1 MSFIDIRNEHQ
12 RRSILTALH
21 AMVGFGANHS
31 MVRDTCASFGV
42 AMSGDTIKAELY
54 WLEEQGLVRLKSTG
68 SYLIAELTGRGAD
81 VVNGLT
87 YVPGIKRKGAGE

>member
-1 MSFIDIRNEHQ
+1 MSLVDIKNEHQ
-12 RRSILTALH
+12 RRSILNALS

-42 AMSGDTIKAELY
+42 EMSNDTIKTQLY
-54 WLEEQGLVRLKSTG
+54 WLEEQGLVSVKTQG
-68 SYLIAELTGRGAD
+68 NYLIAELKSRGQD

-87 YVPGIKRKGAGE
+87 FVPGIKRPSAGD